1 MSLVAVQIRVVH
13 AVDLARCALDHG
25 VALVAV
31 AVGFEDVDLHR
42 LFVARAAEEGHRL
55 FAAVTIEVDH
65 LHALQI
71 AARRGRGILR
81 AVCEQRVDLRF
92 ERLILA
98 RELRQA
104 VERRLRCRE
113 HAARKQQ

>member
-1 MSLVAVQIRVVH
+1 MNGKEINFTSPRN
-13 AVDLARCALDHG
+13 ALDHG

-42 LFVARAAEEGHRL
+42 LFVARAAEEGHCL
-55 FAAVTIEVDH
+55 LAAVAIQVDH
-65 LHALQI
+65 LYTLQI

-92 ERLILA
+92 KRFILA
-98 RELRQA
+98 RKLRQA
-104 VERRLRCRE
+104 VERRLRRRE
-113 HAARKQQ
+113 HAARKQQRK